1 MEVSNSDIDFVNVC
15 SFVGIETCLELAVPF
30 TKYFN
35 GRLRLKIK
43 FDKYPDYVVETE
55 KEIYIEHDSLITFV
69 ETDKPVYKPGQDVN
83 IRILMLKHDL
93 KPWKKTVHRLLSIN
107 IKINISAT
115 DYFNCV
121 CVRANVWVCV
131 CVL

>member
-1 MEVSNSDIDFVNVC
+1 
-15 SFVGIETCLELAVPF
+15 VPF

-55 KEIYIEHDSLITFV
+55 KEVYIEHDSLITFV

-93 KPWKKTVHRLLSIN
+93 KPWKKTVCHSLSVNKIIVN
-107 IKINISAT
+107 AIVIVLIKQQYIFKKKREFIHKK
-115 DYFNCV
+115 F
-121 CVRANVWVCV
+121 
-131 CVL
+131 